1 MKKIIVSFVVSF
13 FIISTIPVFGQEVES
28 LITVKSDKAAY
39 TEGETIVIS
48 GEVSTVIIN
57 EPLTLQIFH
66 KGNVIEIAQFE
77 EAQDGSFTHTIIAE
91 GPLWTNDGEYTVR
104 IHYGGDISEITFDF
118 STKKEKPETTN
129 IFEVDAGSYGTF
141 DVEYTI
147 KGGEVE
153 RMVVDP
159 EIFGLIVIINS
170 ADDGTISLDLPRDF
184 IDAKTQ
190 DGKDDRYIVLIDG
203 MEVVPQ
209 ETKDAD
215 SRILTIAFEEGDSD
229 IEIIG
234 TFVVPEFGTIMTLIL
249 LVGITSMI
257 IITKNR
263 MSIRF

>member
-1 MKKIIVSFVVSF
+1 MKKTIVYFVISFLIVSTV
-13 FIISTIPVFGQEVES
+13 PAFGQEVES
-28 LITVKSDKAAY
+28 LISVDTDKAAY

-48 GEVSTVIIN
+48 GDVTTVIVN

-66 KGNVIEIAQFE
+66 AGNVVEIAQFE

-91 GPLWTNDGEYTVR
+91 GPLWKNDGEYVVR
-104 IHYGGDISEITFDF
+104 VYYGGDISEATFEF
-118 STKKEKPETTN
+118 STKKQKPETTN

-159 EIFGLIVIINS
+159 EIFGLIVVINS
-170 ADDGTISLDLPRDF
+170 TDDGTISLDLPRDF

-209 ETKDAD
+209 ETKEDD
-215 SRILTIAFEEGDSD
+215 SRILTIAFEGGDSD

-249 LVGITSMI
+249 LVGITSI
-257 IITKNR
+257 IILSKNR
-263 MSIRF
+263 MSIRI